1 MVYQVAFSVLLVPL
15 WIESTC
21 FCFCIDMN
29 LVVLAQQYL
38 LFDISLMLSC
48 FSVLSYVDFGYFREY
63 VQEITWWKCSNCGS
77 WEEENGKGKGKYVY
91 YKRIGV
97 RTFLSQSSIFVTPL
111 RSCRRML
118 YIHRSPLLLF
128 DAQCSIRRGV
138 MSEGLGSLAAR
149 HPITWLLVVCTLRN
163 FLCFSLAVGSWQTFL
178 KQNAGR
184 LQAAVVLYI

>member
-38 LFDISLMLSC
+38 LFDLSLMLSC

-97 RTFLSQSSIFVTPL
+97 RKFLSQSSISVTPL

-118 YIHRSPLLLF
+118 HTPEAASAF
-128 DAQCSIRRGV
+128 WCSMQYTQRCNVRRLRLVGCASSTKMV
-138 MSEGLGSLAAR
+138 AR
-149 HPITWLLVVCTLRN
+149 
-163 FLCFSLAVGSWQTFL
+163 G
-178 KQNAGR
+178 
-184 LQAAVVLYI
+184 LQAKELFVILTSGWVCGKHSWNKMQGGFKPL